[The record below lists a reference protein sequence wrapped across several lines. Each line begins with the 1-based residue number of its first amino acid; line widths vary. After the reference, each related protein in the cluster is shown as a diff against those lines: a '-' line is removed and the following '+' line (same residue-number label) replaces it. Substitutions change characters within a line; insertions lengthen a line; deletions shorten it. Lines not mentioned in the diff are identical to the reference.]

1 MFEDGSWIPGTGTF
15 INVITVAVGGLLG
28 VAIGDRLPERMRRTI
43 LQGLGLVTIAVAVTG
58 MSPLFEPDE
67 ALRRFVILI
76 VAMIGGGLIGEA
88 LKLEERLEGA
98 GERLRTRFVKDSDR
112 ETHAN
117 FIEGFVVASTVF
129 CVGPLTIVGAVE
141 DGLGISI
148 KLLAIKSALDGF
160 AAIGFASVYGWG
172 VLASLIT
179 LVVYQGGLTAAAAL
193 VEPLMTKEVLAV
205 LGAVGS
211 LLVLGIGLRLL
222 DIARVRVVA
231 LLPALFVGP
240 AIAGILEALS

>member
-1 MFEDGSWIPGTGTF
+1 MLEDGSWIPGTGTF
-15 INVITVAVGGLLG
+15 INLITVAVGGLLG
-28 VAIGDRLPERMRRTI
+28 VALGDRLPERIRRTI
-43 LQGLGLVTIAVAVTG
+43 MQGLGLVTVAVAVTG
-58 MSPLFEPDE
+58 MDPLFDPDD

-76 VAMIGGGLIGEA
+76 VAMITGGIVGEA
-88 LKLEERLEGA
+88 LSLEERLEGA
-98 GERLRTRFVKDSDR
+98 GERLRARFVPTSDR
-112 ETHAN
+112 DTHSN

-141 DGLGISI
+141 DGLGISL

-193 VEPLMTKEVLAV
+193 VEPLMTTEVLAV
-205 LGAVGS
+205 LGGVGS

-222 DIARVRVVA
+222 DVARIRVVA
-231 LLPALFVGP
+231 LLPALFIGP
-240 AIAGILEALS
+240 AIAGIIESLS